1 MNTWQNKKWEEANKA
16 QHPPIMNALKL
27 VYKVDHFPMRMFV
40 YSWDLLVDIC
50 KTSPRHLSTLFRTF
64 PVMPS
69 CYGIMLTSERGSSCQ
84 PWGAESLGYF
94 IISAFITMT
103 PHSRCPFEGKCV
115 KDNLNI
121 ALNNLEVW
129 TSVQSMRKLG
139 FVRLDKLYSHI
150 LASNINI

>member
-1 MNTWQNKKWEEANKA
+1 
-16 QHPPIMNALKL
+16 
-27 VYKVDHFPMRMFV
+27 
-40 YSWDLLVDIC
+40 
-50 KTSPRHLSTLFRTF
+50 
-64 PVMPS
+64 
-69 CYGIMLTSERGSSCQ
+69 
-84 PWGAESLGYF
+84 
-94 IISAFITMT
+94 MT